1 MLRRE
6 EASAILT
13 KRFLFLVEE
22 GEGSLVRS
30 RPVEAAQILAKQS
43 GSPMIIIGGAE
54 DKENE
59 KSILATFHQLA
70 GGTQARILILP
81 TASSMPEILG
91 EVYRQLFVKMGVAK
105 ADVLRV
111 ASRYEAELSET
122 AELVKT
128 YTGLFMTGGDQLR
141 LCQVIAGTLMADAMQ
156 ASSQAGELV
165 IAGTSAGASAMGD
178 CMIARGYSGE
188 SPRRSIVD
196 LTVGLGIL
204 QNVIIDQH
212 FHNRNRLARLMTAV
226 SLRPDCLGVGIDENT
241 AVILQQ
247 DSSLEVMGEGSVAIV
262 DGSELVYNTIK
273 ETESSQPFSVGSFR
287 IHIMAKGQRFSL
299 RDRKIL

>member
-1 MLRRE
+1 
-6 EASAILT
+6 
-13 KRFLFLVEE
+13 
-22 GEGSLVRS
+22 
-30 RPVEAAQILAKQS
+30 VEAARILAKQS

-91 EVYRQLFVKMGVAK
+91 EVYRQLFVKMGVAQ

-226 SLRPDCLGVGIDENT
+226 ALRPDCLGVGIDENT

-262 DGSELVYNTIK
+262 DGGELVYNTIN
-273 ETESSQPFSVGSFR
+273 ETESSQPFSASGFR